1 MRRAAWL
8 ATTLLLGVVMACA
21 KPAGTSRTTAKVLVA
36 VVATPTDA
44 EIWVDGRFVAT
55 VAEAAGGL
63 RLPVGRHEIEIVRE
77 GYFPYLAVI
86 DVAAAVVPPP
96 IKAALFPVVREV
108 SPP

>member
-1 MRRAAWL
+1 MRGATCL
-8 ATTLLLGVVMACA
+8 ATTLLLGFAMACA
-21 KPAGTSRTTAKVLVA
+21 KPAASRPSVKLVVPI
-36 VVATPTDA
+36 VVTPADA

-63 RLPVGRHEIEIVRE
+63 RLPVGRHELEIVRE

-96 IKAALFPVVREV
+96 IEATLFPVVREV